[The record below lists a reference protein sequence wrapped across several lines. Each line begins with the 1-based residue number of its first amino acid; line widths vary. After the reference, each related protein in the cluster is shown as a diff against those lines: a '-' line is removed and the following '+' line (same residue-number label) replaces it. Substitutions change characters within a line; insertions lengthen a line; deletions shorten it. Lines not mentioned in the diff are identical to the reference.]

1 MSNQDSTPSYDEAV
15 QELQTIMNR
24 MQTGDMGIDE
34 LAGSVGRAS
43 ELLAFCQNR
52 LQQTEAEVQAALERL
67 GLEEDAG

>member
-34 LAGSVGRAS
+34 LAGSVSRAS
-43 ELLAFCQNR
+43 ELLTFCQNR

>member
-1 MSNQDSTPSYDEAV
+1 MSNQDSLPSYDEAV

-34 LAGSVGRAS
+34 LAGSVCRAS

-52 LQQTEAEVQAALERL
+52 LQQTEAEVQAALKRL

>member
-24 MQTGDMGIDE
+24 MQAGDMGIDE
-34 LAGSVGRAS
+34 LAGSVRRAS